1 MIKYDKKKHQLDL
14 PRLVVEDNT
23 EAVLRNLIAQEQISK
38 EIFDFTIYAIIMN
51 LLIATPEDI
60 TILTQAK
67 VLENKLES
75 DEKLVQMW
83 RDMCTNVVG
92 CSSVVIKALHEH
104 CATTHWHNLYAEFHE
119 KYFSR
124 PWLWIKVLAAILLLT
139 FTLLQTIFSILGY
152 YQNLW
157 SNPSANIINLKII
170 VCFIELGLHFTL
182 FYYLF

>member
-23 EAVLRNLIAQEQISK
+23 EAVLRNLIAHEQISK
-38 EIFDFTIYAIIMN
+38 EGDNVGGYAMIMH
-51 LLIATPEDI
+51 LLIKTQEDI
-60 TILTQAK
+60 AILTQAK
-67 VLENKLES
+67 VLENNLEN

-83 RDMCTNVVG
+83 RDMCTNVMLKGG
-92 CSSVVIKALHEH
+92 CEELIEDLHEY
-104 CATTHWHNLYAEFHE
+104 CATTHWHYLYAEFHE

-152 YQNLW
+152 YQNL
-157 SNPSANIINLKII
+157 
-170 VCFIELGLHFTL
+170 
-182 FYYLF
+182 